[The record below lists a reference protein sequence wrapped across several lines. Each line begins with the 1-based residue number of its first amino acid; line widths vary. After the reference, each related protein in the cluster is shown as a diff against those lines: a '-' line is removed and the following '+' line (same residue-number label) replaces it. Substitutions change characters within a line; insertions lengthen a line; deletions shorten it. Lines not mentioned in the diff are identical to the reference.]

1 MPPRV
6 GCSSAPTS
14 RPIALTP
21 SSFPVVY
28 LVIAL
33 PLIVYRLG
41 ILNGKEWDWK
51 FLSASGTIFSLLGLA
66 DVILCASPPYYP
78 R

>member
-1 MPPRV
+1 M
-6 GCSSAPTS
+6 
-14 RPIALTP
+14 LKP

-51 FLSASGTIFSLLGLA
+51 FLSASGTIFSLLGFA
-66 DVILCASPPYYP
+66 DVILCASTLSEAFLTCARRLLHPQAD
-78 R
+78 